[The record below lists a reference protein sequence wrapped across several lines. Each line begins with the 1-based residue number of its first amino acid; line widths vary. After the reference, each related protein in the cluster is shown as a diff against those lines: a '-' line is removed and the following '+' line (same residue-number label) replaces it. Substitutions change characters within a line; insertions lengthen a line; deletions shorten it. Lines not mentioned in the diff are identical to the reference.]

1 MDTPSLSALTGALL
15 AGLLGGA
22 HCAAMCGGFVAAL
35 SGAAPA
41 PAGMGARLRPMRR
54 VALRQVPHNAG
65 RVATY
70 TLLGAIAGGVGGAVL
85 GAGEWPVVQR
95 TLYVVANLFLL
106 ALAFAIVGRG
116 TSMVWLQRAG
126 AAMFA
131 RVVPAVRPLA
141 ARDAAPARFALGML
155 WGLVPCGLVYG
166 VLPIALFSGSAASGA
181 LVMLAFGLGTLP
193 NLLALGWLV
202 TRVRAR
208 LDARIVRYGAAALLA
223 GFAALGI
230 WRALSGSLPQ
240 GHGAFCF

>member
-1 MDTPSLSALTGALL
+1 MDAPSVSALTGAVL

-22 HCAAMCGGFVAAL
+22 HCAAMCGGFVTAFSA
-35 SGAAPA
+35 AAPI
-41 PAGMGARLRPMRR
+41 PTGAGRLLPMRR
-54 VALRQVPHNAG
+54 LALRQVPHNAG

-70 TLLGAIAGGVGGAVL
+70 ALLGAIAGGLGGAAL
-85 GAGEWPVVQR
+85 GAGDWPAVQR
-95 TLYVVANLFLL
+95 TLYVIANLFLL
-106 ALAFAIVGRG
+106 AVAFAIAGRG
-116 TSMVWLQRAG
+116 ASMVWLQRVG
-126 AAMFA
+126 AAVFA

-202 TRVRAR
+202 ARAR
-208 LDARIVRYGAAALLA
+208 AWLDARVVRYGAAALLA